1 MRKKKLLSVLVW
13 QLNSPSEYT
22 NIVFLPTPLQ
32 YVYVNCLFTKCQ
44 PFTLLSD
51 NHNNI
56 SNNNYREKNGIFGIL
71 FEVLLSIF
79 TIP

>member
-1 MRKKKLLSVLVW
+1 MYIASQHSLSVNLLCKVQRVRKKKLLSLLVW

-32 YVYVNCLFTKCQ
+32 YVYVNCDCQ

-51 NHNNI
+51 NHN
-56 SNNNYREKNGIFGIL
+56 YKQ
-71 FEVLLSIF
+71 
-79 TIP
+79 